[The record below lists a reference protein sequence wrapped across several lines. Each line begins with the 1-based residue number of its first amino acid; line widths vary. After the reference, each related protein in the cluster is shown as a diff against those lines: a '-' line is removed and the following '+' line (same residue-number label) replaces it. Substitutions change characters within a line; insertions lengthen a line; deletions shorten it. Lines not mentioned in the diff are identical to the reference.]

1 VSLAKSFT
9 TAAVK
14 YTTRPSSRAMAVI
27 AVLLTFASGASDVA
41 SFTRLGNVFTSV
53 MTGNMV
59 IFGLSLA
66 RGSVSLALHTG
77 VAFAGYVT
85 GVAVGTRISWYH
97 AAHHVKTGPGGS
109 GRDWPPHATLAL
121 LIEMILFAGVTAG
134 WELTGSRPAGA
145 AQFSILVTAACGM
158 GIQSAAVNQM
168 GLGNVS
174 TTYLT
179 GTLTGLVAAIVRPDS
194 KRSRLRSAG
203 LLRPGVL
210 LGLLIGA
217 TGAGVSLAT
226 APAVVPLLPLLAIA
240 AAVALGS
247 GWIRP
252 EIIESGRWP
261 RIRMRMRIRLGK
273 PMEKPAA
280 KPEEKPAAKPEEP
293 AAKPAEKP
301 AAKPEKPTIKP
312 EKPTIKP

>member
-1 VSLAKSFT
+1 VSLVKSFT
-9 TAAVK
+9 AAAVK

-41 SFTRLGNVFTSV
+41 SYTRLGGVFTSV
-53 MTGNMV
+53 MTGNLV

-66 RGSVSLALHTG
+66 HGSVSLALHIG
-77 VAFAGYVT
+77 VAFAGYVA
-85 GVAVGTRISWYH
+85 GVAVGTRIVWH
-97 AAHHVKTGPGGS
+97 PAAHHVKTGPGGS

-179 GTLTGLVAAIVRPDS
+179 GTLTGLVTTIVRPDS
-194 KRSRLRSAG
+194 KRPRLRNAG

-217 TGAGVSLAT
+217 VGAGVFLAT
-226 APAVVPLLPLLAIA
+226 VPAVVPLLSLLAIA

-247 GWIRP
+247 GLIRP

-261 RIRMRMRIRLGK
+261 RMRMRKRMRKRKRMRMRMRMRMRK
-273 PMEKPAA
+273 PPDGRDISDISDLSLEMISTGPGML
-280 KPEEKPAAKPEEP
+280 PDM
-293 AAKPAEKP
+293 
-301 AAKPEKPTIKP
+301 
-312 EKPTIKP
+312 